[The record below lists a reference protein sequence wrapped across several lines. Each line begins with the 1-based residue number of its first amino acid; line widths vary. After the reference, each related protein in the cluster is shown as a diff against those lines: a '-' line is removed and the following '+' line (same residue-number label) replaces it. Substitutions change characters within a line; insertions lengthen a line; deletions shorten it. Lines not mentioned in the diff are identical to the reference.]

1 MNRKLSLLLI
11 LLLFIQIALGQVN
24 SPSTPQS
31 GTFQPVETSK
41 SYNPNTNTKQSNSS
55 QNNNHQYGSALQPKK
70 ADEMIDYGTT
80 NTPNDIYNSL
90 NKNNYTLASD
100 AFIPPKQ
107 IQSINYIKAL
117 INEVN
122 NTERTGYQFPA
133 LTTNKWRFDQAFNE
147 ISKMLNGRA
156 DLDLKR
162 AVFLTENAYLDG
174 RLDLIGFEKQISNA
188 ADFIRRKIIQDGLNP
203 IDNLTIN
210 YYIHKYI
217 CDTLELNFN
226 GKKLQSLPKKY
237 DFNDPFGI
245 EDPSKMF
252 VSKLLRE
259 QTGQCKSLPLLFLI
273 LTEKLGGNAYLSFSP
288 SHSFIKCKDRNNKL
302 FNIELTNG
310 MLTNDAWLV
319 GSGYIK
325 TEAVRSGIYL
335 DTLNKRQ
342 VIANCLVDLANYYS
356 WRFGKPNVQM
366 GQDEF
371 ILKCVDLALEH
382 HETNINAI
390 LVKSDNITAWLN
402 YLASKKGFST
412 EEELLNDP
420 ITSEVFRKRNMLYA
434 LADGLGYE
442 YFGES
447 EYKKWLNQLE
457 QVKFKLDHENK
468 MKEFKSG
475 TFK

>member
-1 MNRKLSLLLI
+1 MH
-11 LLLFIQIALGQVN
+11 
-24 SPSTPQS
+24 T
-31 GTFQPVETSK
+31 
-41 SYNPNTNTKQSNSS
+41 
-55 QNNNHQYGSALQPKK
+55 
-70 ADEMIDYGTT
+70 
-80 NTPNDIYNSL
+80 
-90 NKNNYTLASD
+90 
-100 AFIPPKQ
+100 
-107 IQSINYIKAL
+107 
-117 INEVN
+117 
-122 NTERTGYQFPA
+122 
-133 LTTNKWRFDQAFNE
+133 
-147 ISKMLNGRA
+147 
-156 DLDLKR
+156 
-162 AVFLTENAYLDG
+162 
-174 RLDLIGFEKQISNA
+174 
-188 ADFIRRKIIQDGLNP
+188 
-203 IDNLTIN
+203 
-210 YYIHKYI
+210 
-217 CDTLELNFN
+217 
-226 GKKLQSLPKKY
+226 
-237 DFNDPFGI
+237 
-245 EDPSKMF
+245 
-252 VSKLLRE
+252 
-259 QTGQCKSLPLLFLI
+259 
-273 LTEKLGGNAYLSFSP
+273 FSP